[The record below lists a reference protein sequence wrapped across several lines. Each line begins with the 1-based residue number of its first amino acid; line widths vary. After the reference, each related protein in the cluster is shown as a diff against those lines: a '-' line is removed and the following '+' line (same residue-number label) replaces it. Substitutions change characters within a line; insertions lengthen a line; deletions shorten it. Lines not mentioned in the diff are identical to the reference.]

1 MEPEAKYTLVG
12 TAVLILLALMTAA
25 VVWLKSTSGQRDDV
39 PYKIYFARHSLEGL
53 QIRSDVKMRGIKVGS
68 VSAFRISATH
78 PGTVEVVIRV
88 DGSAPVLQSTR
99 ADVERHLLTGIASIR
114 LVNGDE
120 SSPPLTA
127 VQPGEPYPLIA
138 EGESDYQ
145 QISSS
150 MAQMA
155 VRADE
160 TLKRINR
167 TLSDENVQALG
178 EILASLRRISAN
190 LDRSLAGLD
199 KTLASMGQ
207 AADEVRTLSAGV
219 AGDARKLAA
228 RYDKLGE
235 ESTVAVREI
244 SASIRRVSDD
254 VARLSVR
261 ADALFADGSVELRA
275 TAQELRSAADSLGAT
290 ARRLGDPGK
299 LIFGPPAGSLGPG
312 EAAR

>member
-25 VVWLKSTSGQRDDV
+25 VVWLKSTGGQRDDV
-39 PYKIYFARHSLEGL
+39 PYKIYFARQSLEGL

-68 VSAFRISATH
+68 VTAFRISTSR

-88 DGSAPVLQSTR
+88 DESTPVRQVTR

-114 LVNGDE
+114 LVNSNED
-120 SSPPLTA
+120 SPPLTA

-138 EGESDYQ
+138 EGEAEYKWSES
-145 QISSS
+145 I
-150 MAQMA
+150 AQVA
-155 VRADE
+155 QNADE

-167 TLSDENVQALG
+167 TLSDENVKALG
-178 EILASLRRISAN
+178 EILVNLQRISTRV
-190 LDRSLAGLD
+190 DRSLAGLD
-199 KTLASMGQ
+199 RTLASMGR
-207 AADEVRTLSAGV
+207 AADEVRALSTGV
-219 AGDARKLAA
+219 AGDARRLAA
-228 RYDKLGE
+228 RYDRLGE
-235 ESTVAVREI
+235 ESTVAVRDI

-254 VARLSVR
+254 VARLSGR
-261 ADALFADGSVELRA
+261 ADALFADGGVELRA

-312 EAAR
+312 EATR

>member
-12 TAVLILLALMTAA
+12 TAVLILLVLMTAA
-25 VVWLKSTSGQRDDV
+25 VVWLKSTSGQRDDI
-39 PYKIYFARHSLEGL
+39 PYKIYFARQSLEGL

-68 VSAFRISATH
+68 VTAFRISSSR
-78 PGTVEVVIRV
+78 PGSVEVVIRV

-120 SSPPLTA
+120 TSPPLKA
-127 VQPGEPYPLIA
+127 VQPDEPYPLIA

-155 VRADE
+155 TRADE
-160 TLKRINR
+160 ALKRINR
-167 TLSDENVQALG
+167 TLSDENVKALD
-178 EILASLRRISAN
+178 EILANLQRISAN
-190 LDRSLAGLD
+190 VERSLSGLDR
-199 KTLASMGQ
+199 TLASMGQ
-207 AADEVRTLSAGV
+207 AADEVRALSAGV
-219 AGDARKLAA
+219 AGDARTLAA

-244 SASIRRVSDD
+244 TSSIRRVSDD
-254 VARLSVR
+254 VSRLSGR

-290 ARRLGDPGK
+290 ARRFGDPGK

-312 EAAR
+312 ESR

>member
-39 PYKIYFARHSLEGL
+39 PYKIYFARQSLEGL
-53 QIRSDVKMRGIKVGS
+53 QIRSDVKMRGIKIGS
-68 VSAFRISATH
+68 VSAFRISASH

-88 DGSAPVLQSTR
+88 DGSAPVRQSTR

-114 LVNGDE
+114 LVNATED
-120 SSPPLTA
+120 SPPLTA

-138 EGESDYQ
+138 EGEAEYKWSES
-145 QISSS
+145 I
-150 MAQMA
+150 AQVA
-155 VRADE
+155 QNADE

-167 TLSDENVQALG
+167 TLSDENVKALG
-178 EILASLRRISAN
+178 EVLANLQRISSR

-199 KTLASMGQ
+199 RTLASMGR
-207 AADEVRTLSAGV
+207 AADEVRTLSTGV

-228 RYDKLGE
+228 RYDRLGE

-254 VARLSVR
+254 VARLSGR
-261 ADALFADGSVELRA
+261 ADALFADGGSELRA
-275 TAQELRSAADSLGAT
+275 TAQDLRSAADSLGAT

-312 EAAR
+312 ETAR

>member
-12 TAVLILLALMTAA
+12 TVVLILLALIATA

-39 PYKIYFARHSLEGL
+39 PYKIYFARQSLEGL
-53 QIRSDVKMRGIKVGS
+53 QIRSDVKMKGIKVGAVTS
-68 VSAFRISATH
+68 FRISSRR
-78 PGTVEVVIRV
+78 PGTVEVVVRV
-88 DGSAPVLQSTR
+88 DSTAPVLQSTH
-99 ADVERHLLTGIASIR
+99 ATIERHLLTGIASIR

-120 SSPPLTA
+120 TSPPLAA

-138 EGESDYQ
+138 EGESEFQ
-145 QISSS
+145 QFSES

-155 VRADE
+155 QRADE

-167 TLSDENVQALG
+167 TLSDENQKALG
-178 EILASLRRISAN
+178 EVLGNLARISAN
-190 LDRSLAGLD
+190 LDRSLSGLD
-199 KTLASMGQ
+199 RTLASMGR
-207 AADEVRTLSAGV
+207 AADEVRTMSADVG
-219 AGDARKLAA
+219 GDARKLVA

-244 SASIRRVSDD
+244 SASIRQISAD
-254 VARLSVR
+254 VARLSGR
-261 ADALFADGSVELRA
+261 ADALFADGNVELRV
-275 TAQELRSAADSLGAT
+275 TAQELRAAADSLGTA

-299 LIFGPPAGSLGPG
+299 VLFGPPAGSLGPG

>member
-12 TAVLILLALMTAA
+12 TAVLILLVLMTAA
-25 VVWLKSTSGQRDDV
+25 VVWLKSTGGQRDDV
-39 PYKIYFARHSLEGL
+39 PYKIYFARQSLEGL
-53 QIRSDVKMRGIKVGS
+53 QIRSDVKMRGIKIGS
-68 VSAFRISATH
+68 VSAFRISASH

-114 LVNGDE
+114 LVNPSED
-120 SSPPLTA
+120 SPPLTA

-138 EGESDYQ
+138 EGEAEYKWSES
-145 QISSS
+145 I
-150 MAQMA
+150 AQVA
-155 VRADE
+155 QNADE

-167 TLSDENVQALG
+167 TLSDENVKALG
-178 EILASLRRISAN
+178 EILANLQRISSRV
-190 LDRSLAGLD
+190 DRSLAGLD
-199 KTLASMGQ
+199 GTLASMGR
-207 AADEVRTLSAGV
+207 AADEVRTLSAGI
-219 AGDARKLAA
+219 AGDARRLAD
-228 RYDKLGE
+228 RYDRLGE

-254 VARLSVR
+254 VARLSGR
-261 ADALFADGSVELRA
+261 ADTLFADGSVELRA
-275 TAQELRSAADSLGAT
+275 TALELRSAADSLGAT

>member
-12 TAVLILLALMTAA
+12 TVVLILLALMTAA

-39 PYKIYFARHSLEGL
+39 TYKIYFARHSLEGL

-68 VSAFRISATH
+68 VTGFRISASH
-78 PGTVEVVIRV
+78 PGTVEVVIQV
-88 DGSAPVLQSTR
+88 DDSAPVRQSTR

-114 LVNGDE
+114 LLNGDE
-120 SSPPLTA
+120 SSPPLKA
-127 VQPGEPYPLIA
+127 VQPGEQFPIIA
-138 EGESDYQ
+138 EGESEYQ
-145 QISSS
+145 QISAS
-150 MAQMA
+150 MAQVA

-160 TLKRINR
+160 TLKRINHA
-167 TLSDENVQALG
+167 LSDDNLKALG

-190 LDRSLAGLD
+190 VDRSLAGLD
-199 KTLASMGQ
+199 RALASVGR

-219 AGDARKLAA
+219 AGDARSLAA

-244 SASIRRVSDD
+244 AASIRRVSDD
-254 VARLSVR
+254 VARLSGR
-261 ADALFADGSVELRA
+261 ADALFADGGVELRA

-299 LIFGPPAGSLGPG
+299 VIYGPPPGSLGPG